1 MNFQEQFCFFVFC
14 FFTAF
19 ATSLCQN
26 ELVLHLFEELRGILA
41 HHWAHRA
48 LARPHQKNVVVFA
61 ALALVILFFLFSPF
75 QMPDVG
81 FEGEWV

>member
-1 MNFQEQFCFFVFC
+1 
-14 FFTAF
+14 
-19 ATSLCQN
+19 
-26 ELVLHLFEELRGILA
+26 
-41 HHWAHRA
+41 
-48 LARPHQKNVVVFA
+48 VVVFA